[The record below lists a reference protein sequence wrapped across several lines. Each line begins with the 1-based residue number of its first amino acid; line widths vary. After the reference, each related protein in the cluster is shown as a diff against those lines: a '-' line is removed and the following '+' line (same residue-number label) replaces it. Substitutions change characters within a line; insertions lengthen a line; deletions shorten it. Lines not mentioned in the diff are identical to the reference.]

1 MVGVGVA
8 VVVAVVVVVMV
19 VGGVADLEE
28 GQPVQSCSLSSAC
41 LQG

>member
-1 MVGVGVA
+1 MEEGVVG
-8 VVVAVVVVVMV
+8 VVVMV
-19 VGGVADLEE
+19 VEGVADPGD